1 MVKLVS
7 VSVKI
12 PESYARLLDL
22 LVKTGV
28 YTSRSEALRAA
39 IRELVRKHYNDVE
52 ILKVQLQLMEKTGGG
67 GRG

>member
-1 MVKLVS
+1 MVKLRLVS
-7 VSVKI
+7 AKV
-12 PESYARLLDL
+12 PESYVVLLDS
-22 LVKTGV
+22 LVKAGL

-52 ILKVQLQLMEKTGGG
+52 ILKMQLQLMEKGG

>member
-39 IRELVRKHYNDVE
+39 VRELVRKHYNDVE
-52 ILKVQLQLMEKTGGG
+52 ILKMQLQLMEKAGGG